1 MVFTVLRECLPYSN
15 ANARMVHM
23 AHTMIGMMCLAYIF
37 FNGEI
42 KGKDI
47 GLIDYNLTY
56 STI

>member
-1 MVFTVLRECLPYSN
+1 MIFIILRECLPYSN
-15 ANARMVHM
+15 TNARMVHM
-23 AHTMIGMMCLAYIF
+23 VHTMIDMMCLAYIF

-56 STI
+56 LSI